1 MHGSRGLR
9 AVIVAVIALFALVPA
24 AGVDAVTSSGSAVS
38 PVAPTAPGYD
48 ISWPQCGGPYPVNPA
63 FGIVGAN
70 KGIVFSPN
78 PCLASEVTWAG
89 GTSAALYASTG
100 NPGPALST
108 HWPTGQ
114 TSPQVCSATNPDTA
128 ACAYDYGYNAAADS
142 YADAVS
148 AFKALG
154 LSGSP
159 AGSPWWLDLEIAN
172 SWRSDVT
179 LNVAALSG
187 AVYYLGSVA
196 HVASL
201 GFYAT
206 SYQWGVITGG
216 TTTFSAYPSWVAG
229 AADAAGAA
237 ANCAGPGFTG
247 GGVTLAQY
255 PSGGFDADLR
265 CSTATPVLTTIT
277 VSPAT
282 TSVATGGSA
291 QFSAT
296 GFDQFGSPISPQS
309 PFTWSVSG
317 GGTVNGSGL
326 FTAGAAAGGP
336 FTVTASSGTV
346 SGTASITVTAPPVL
360 TKITVAP
367 ASASVQTGKT
377 QQLTATGLDQFG
389 QPMTP
394 QPPFTW
400 SVSGGGTIATG
411 GLFTA
416 GSTAGGPFTVIATSG
431 TVSGTAS
438 VTVTGLPQDFSLSM
452 SPASVSVRRGSTATY
467 TVTVT
472 PSNGFSGSVTL
483 SLSGQPSGSSVTF
496 SPNPATGPST
506 LSVRTSS
513 SGPRGT
519 FTLTITGRSG
529 TLTHTVTTRLS
540 VTR

>member
-1 MHGSRGLR
+1 MHGSRGLLP
-9 AVIVAVIALFALVPA
+9 VIVAAIALLALAPA
-24 AGVDAVTSSGSAVS
+24 AGVDAAAPSGSAS
-38 PVAPTAPGYD
+38 LLAAATAPGYD

-63 FGIVGAN
+63 FGIVGVN

-78 PCLASEVTWAG
+78 PCLGSEVTWAG
-89 GTSAALYASTG
+89 ATSAALYANTA

-114 TSPQVCSATNPDTA
+114 TNPQVCSAATPDTA

-154 LSGSP
+154 LSASP
-159 AGSPWWLDLEIAN
+159 AGSPWWLDIETSN

-187 AVYYLGSVA
+187 AVDYLGSVV

-201 GFYAT
+201 GFYST

-216 TTTFSAYPSWVAG
+216 TSAFSAYSSWVAG
-229 AADAAGAA
+229 GADAAGAR

-277 VSPAT
+277 VSPASA
-282 TSVATGGSA
+282 SVQTGKTA

-296 GFDQFGSPISPQS
+296 GLDQFGSPLSPQ
-309 PFTWSVSG
+309 PTFTWSVSG
-317 GGTVNGSGL
+317 GGTMS
-326 FTAGAAAGGP
+326 
-336 FTVTASSGTV
+336 
-346 SGTASITVTAPPVL
+346 
-360 TKITVAP
+360 
-367 ASASVQTGKT
+367 
-377 QQLTATGLDQFG
+377 
-389 QPMTP
+389 
-394 QPPFTW
+394 
-400 SVSGGGTIATG
+400 G

-416 GSTAGGPFTVIATSG
+416 GSTAGGPFTVTAASG
-431 TVSGTAS
+431 SVSGTAS
-438 VTVTGLPQDFSLSM
+438 VTVTATPADFSLSV
-452 SPASVSVRRGSTATY
+452 SPTSVSVRRGSTATY
-467 TVTVT
+467 TVTIT
-472 PSNGFSGSVTL
+472 PSNGSSGSVTL
-483 SLSGQPSGSSVTF
+483 SLSGQPSGSTF
-496 SPNPATGPST
+496 AFNPTATTSTST
-506 LSVRTSS
+506 LTVRTSS

-519 FTLTITGRSG
+519 FTLTVTGKNGSF
-529 TLTHTVTTRLS
+529 THSATAKLS